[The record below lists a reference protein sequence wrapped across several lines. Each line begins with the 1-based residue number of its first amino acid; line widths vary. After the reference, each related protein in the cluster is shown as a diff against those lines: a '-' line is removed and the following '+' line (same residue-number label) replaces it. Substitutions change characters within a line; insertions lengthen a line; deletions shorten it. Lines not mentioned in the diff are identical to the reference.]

1 MRVIKIIIKG
11 LLILTTITTSSGC
24 LMCAHKIHTL
34 WCYWHWIGAKW

>member
-24 LMCAHKIHTL
+24 LMCVHKIHTL
-34 WCYWHWIGAKW
+34 WCYWHWMGEKW